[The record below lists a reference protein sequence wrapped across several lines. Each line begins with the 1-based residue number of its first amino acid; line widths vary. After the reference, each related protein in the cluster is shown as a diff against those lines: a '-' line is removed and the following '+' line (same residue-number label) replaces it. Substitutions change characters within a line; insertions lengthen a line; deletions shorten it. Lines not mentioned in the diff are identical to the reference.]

1 MLKGRRD
8 IFKEHSERVQDRF
21 TSVFH
26 VYQYIHELY
35 QNQSSKM
42 RSPNWCVIDNMAM
55 YSPFSTYVVAWKHN
69 VWLDVARSLT
79 LNPLPLYVPYIR
91 FRERYFKW
99 KRNILL
105 PLILAGFCCEVNT
118 KLCFHSNLVTL
129 YMGERKEQ
137 QLPRIQTL
145 HLESCQRDRVL

>member
-1 MLKGRRD
+1 MLKGEGTFSKSTAWGYKTD
-8 IFKEHSERVQDRF
+8 SLQCFMFINTYMNSTK
-21 TSVFH
+21 
-26 VYQYIHELY
+26 
-35 QNQSSKM
+35 NQSSKM
-42 RSPNWCVIDNMAM
+42 HSPNWCVIDNMAV

-69 VWLDVARSLT
+69 VWLDVASSLT

-145 HLESCQRDRVL
+145 HLESCQRDGVL